1 MARRMSWQPV
11 ERNLRRAMR
20 AFSLA
25 SEGGEA
31 RDMPGVTLVSS
42 GVDYSVF
49 NSAMLSSPAPEGD
62 GGLDR
67 RAAIAAV
74 HFSMRRVGWSFWLCE
89 DLLDPSTR
97 RRAGDIL
104 AGRNLRRLTEAPGM
118 LAEALEPPL
127 RPLPWLDYRRVA
139 DDRTRG
145 EFCHVT
151 AIAFNLP
158 FAIAQAI
165 YGSERFWRGDYR
177 GWLGYRDSQPLAAAA
192 TLAAGGAIGLYSVAT
207 LPEHRRQGCAE
218 AIARH
223 ALAQASAESG
233 ESPYV
238 LQSTPAGHALYEQ
251 MGYRTVG
258 HFTIYVAQ

>member
-1 MARRMSWQPV
+1 MSWQPI

-49 NSAMLSSPAPEGD
+49 NSAMLSSPAPDSD

-67 RAAIAAV
+67 RAAVAAV
-74 HFSMRRVGWSFWLCE
+74 HFSMRRIGWSFWLCE
-89 DLLDPSTR
+89 DLLDPSTC

-104 AGRNLRRLTEAPGM
+104 ARCNLRRLTEAPGM

-139 DDRTRG
+139 DYRTRG

-151 AIAFNLP
+151 SIAFHLP
-158 FAIAQAI
+158 FGIAQTI
-165 YGSERFWRGDYR
+165 YGSARFWQGDYR
-177 GWLGYRDSQPLAAAA
+177 GWIGYRDSQAVATAA

-233 ESPYV
+233 EGPYV
-238 LQSTPAGHALYEQ
+238 LQSTPAGYALYEQ
-251 MGYRTVG
+251 MGYRTAG
-258 HFTIYVAQ
+258 HFTIYVAH